1 MPARTAPPTSRR
13 ERQKQDREQRL
24 YAAAMELFA
33 KHGYDEVTV
42 QAITDRAD
50 LSKGVFF
57 NYFESKAHVLL
68 RYHGKL
74 MDEFLDHGR
83 SLRGKS
89 ARSLFQRMFA
99 GMARIL
105 RREGPLA
112 EMLVLRM
119 PVDPGLRAAERST
132 TPTVLELYQSFVQR
146 GIDADELPARLDRE
160 TAIGLL
166 SDIWLASLRSWVN
179 DGRERSL
186 EAQVRRK
193 VDLAFRGLAAR

>member
-1 MPARTAPPTSRR
+1 MSASPSPPTSRR
-13 ERQKQDREQRL
+13 ERQKLDREHRL
-24 YAAAMELFA
+24 YAAAMALFA

-42 QAITDRAD
+42 QAITNRAD

-68 RYHGKL
+68 RYHGEL
-74 MDEFLDHGR
+74 LDEFFELGR

-99 GMARIL
+99 GMARIFV
-105 RREGPLA
+105 REGPLA

-119 PVDPGLRAAERST
+119 PVDPGLRAAERGT
-132 TPTVLELYQSFVQR
+132 TPAALELYRSFLQR
-146 GIDADELPARLDRE
+146 GIDAGELPARLDRE
-160 TAIGLL
+160 TAIGIL
-166 SDIWLASLRSWVN
+166 SDIWLASLRKWVN
-179 DGRERSL
+179 DGREGSL